1 MRMMK
6 GAEKAKRRPHTVDTV
21 IALVIIV
28 ILARIITIGI
38 IIILAPI
45 MTSIINDNLIKTNKA
60 KQEVKDEQPVF
71 CLALRGKRKM
81 SCS

>member
-28 ILARIITIGI
+28 ILARI